1 MNKSFHRTTNNYNTP
16 VKTGTQSQQGLQQL
30 PQATNNDRPKTPTN
44 KTATTKWS
52 RKQKSQA
59 LLKTTKQ
66 QLINTRGSA

>member
-44 KTATTKWS
+44 KTATTK
-52 RKQKSQA
+52 
-59 LLKTTKQ
+59 
-66 QLINTRGSA
+66 